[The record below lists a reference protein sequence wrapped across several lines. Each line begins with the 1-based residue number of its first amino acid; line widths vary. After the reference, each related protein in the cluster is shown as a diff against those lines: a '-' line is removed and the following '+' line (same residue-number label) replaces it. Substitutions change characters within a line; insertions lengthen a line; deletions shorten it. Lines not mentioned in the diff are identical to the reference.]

1 MPNREKR
8 QKYLMLI
15 GKSGAG
21 KTTLCQRIKNEELK
35 YSKTQTI
42 NISGGNLIDTPGEYL
57 ENRRM
62 QSALIVTSVEA
73 DVIAFIQDAE
83 DPTAVYPEA
92 YASAFPKLVVGIV
105 TKTDIASPESV
116 RRAAE
121 LLIFA
126 GAKVI
131 FEISSL
137 TGEGVEALL
146 QYLDKPLASGCCE
159 GDGER

>member
-1 MPNREKR
+1 MSSPKKR

-21 KTTLCQRIKNEELK
+21 KTTLCQRIKNEELR

-73 DVIAFIQDAE
+73 DVIAFIQEAADQG
-83 DPTAVYPEA
+83 VIYPEA
-92 YASAFPKLVVGIV
+92 YASAFSKPVVGIV
-105 TKTDIASPESV
+105 TKTDIASSESV
-116 RRAAE
+116 RRAGE

-126 GAKVI
+126 GAKEV
-131 FEISSL
+131 FEISSI
-137 TGEGVEALL
+137 TGKGIEALL
-146 QYLDKPLASGCCE
+146 EYLNEHEITAW
-159 GDGER
+159 DGEK